1 MLKLRAITQKDTT
14 VQVILPYNITFEISS
29 KRLDGL
35 APYFRTIGYQDI
47 EPAFN
52 AHMEDY
58 QIISSILL
66 EMY

>member
-35 APYFRTIGYQDI
+35 APYFRAIGYQDI